1 MQPFFRSMKL
11 LRLYTRF
18 MSLCTD
24 LPPKGRDLYRL
35 WAAYPCLSWFAVAM
49 RALTWVV
56 FVPRA
61 SFMPT
66 QSSGSSPSPMRQRAG
81 NIVHARRVLFPGNY
95 LPSHGYRFVVTTCS
109 RCQEIQCYR
118 SLYCSLFQPVWYFN
132 ILVLTFQK
140 KGLYSNQK
148 LTSQTK
154 TSLCFWPSDCRNR
167 PKVTCQERWSVMN
180 QEPRYH
186 YALW

>member
-1 MQPFFRSMKL
+1 MQPFLRSMKL

-35 WAAYPCLSWFAVAM
+35 WAAYPCLSWSAVAM

-81 NIVHARRVLFPGNY
+81 NIVHARRVFMKVFPGNY
-95 LPSHGYRFVVTTCS
+95 LSNPGYHLLPFC
-109 RCQEIQCYR
+109 CHYLQ
-118 SLYCSLFQPVWYFN
+118 SLPGDSMLESTVLQSISASMIFQYSGIN
-132 ILVLTFQK
+132 ISE
-140 KGLYSNQK
+140 KGIVKQS
-148 LTSQTK
+148 
-154 TSLCFWPSDCRNR
+154 
-167 PKVTCQERWSVMN
+167 KVDFTN
-180 QEPRYH
+180 KN
-186 YALW
+186 